1 MLVGTNFEKARGFV
15 RKNWK
20 SKNFQP
26 GSDPTQ
32 FDSSTDESDVA
43 ENEREEYQ
51 DEIGESPG
59 MKSVKSFVRN
69 KLSKYDDG
77 DVYMVDTTIEID
89 NMSHMHSTDG
99 QLAQLGAI

>member
-1 MLVGTNFEKARGFV
+1 
-15 RKNWK
+15 
-20 SKNFQP
+20 
-26 GSDPTQ
+26 
-32 FDSSTDESDVA
+32 
-43 ENEREEYQ
+43 
-51 DEIGESPG
+51 